1 MQSILAIQ
9 ISDEWSLTQITESR
23 GTAMYHSSN
32 VPQQQGPTVTS
43 SSFVNI
49 GGPVHPAAAI
59 IAETDDHIKA
69 EKCGA
74 DKNKANETRHQNEQY
89 SVNTEK
95 Q

>member
-1 MQSILAIQ
+1 MQYKLTIQ
-9 ISDEWSLTQITESR
+9 ISDEWSQYPDNSTD
-23 GTAMYHSSN
+23 

-69 EKCGA
+69 KQCGA

-89 SVNTEK
+89 SVNTAET